1 MTQDLERLRHSTS
14 HVMAQAI
21 KRLWPEA
28 KFDDGPPTVDGFFYD
43 IDCPETIT
51 EDHFPKIEA
60 EMRKIVKENHP
71 FKQSFMKRKEAAEF
85 FKKKNEPY
93 KVDRI
98 LNRIQEEQVSLY
110 SDGDFVDLCQG
121 PHVSRT
127 GEIGAFKLL
136 SIAGAYWY
144 GKESNK
150 MLQRIHGTAFPTQ
163 KDLDQFLK
171 MREEAKKRD
180 HRKLGPA
187 LGLFTIEE
195 EAGAG
200 LVFYH
205 PKGAMVRKLIED
217 YVRETH
223 LGRGYQFVGTPH
235 LLRTNIWKQSGHLD
249 YYKENMFL
257 FEAEGQHFGV
267 KPMNCP
273 GHVLIYKSC
282 LRSYR
287 ELPLRFFE
295 LGTVYRNE
303 RAGVLHG
310 LLRVRGF
317 TQDDAHL
324 FCSEEQLVDEIAG
337 VIDFTFQTMK
347 DFGFSEF
354 DIELSTRPEK
364 FVGEKS
370 DWDKAEAA
378 LMEAGKRKFGEVKIA
393 KGGGAFYGP
402 KIDIKLKDV
411 LGRLWQC
418 ATIQCDFALPAR
430 FDLSYAGADG
440 KEHRPIMIHRA
451 ILGSLE
457 RFFGILIEHYAGAFP
472 LWLAPVQAVLIPIT
486 EANLGYAKQ
495 KEAELRAAG
504 LRVLSDERKE
514 KMQYKIRDAQNE
526 QIPYMV
532 VVGEKEEKEK
542 VLSVR
547 ERRAGDL
554 GKMTPRALIEK
565 LQKEIK
571 ERRTSHS

>member
-1 MTQDLERLRHSTS
+1 
-14 HVMAQAI
+14 MAQAI
-21 KRLWPEA
+21 KRLWPET
-28 KFDDGPPTVDGFFYD
+28 KLDDGPPTEDGFFYD
-43 IDCPETIT
+43 VDCPVTIS
-51 EDHFPKIEA
+51 EEHFSQIEA
-60 EMRKIVKENHP
+60 EMKKIVKENHS
-71 FKQSFMKRKEAAEF
+71 FKQSFMERKKAAEF
-85 FKKKNEPY
+85 FKRKNEPY

-98 LNRIQEEQVSLY
+98 LNRIQDKEISIFT
-110 SDGDFVDLCQG
+110 DGDFVDLCQG
-121 PHVSRT
+121 PHVART
-127 GEIGAFKLL
+127 EEIGAFKLL
-136 SIAGAYWY
+136 SVAGAYWY

-150 MLQRIHGTAFPTQ
+150 MLQRIYGTAFYSQ
-163 KDLDQFLK
+163 KELDQFLK
-171 MREEAKKRD
+171 VREEAKKRD

-205 PKGAMVRKLIED
+205 PKGALVRKLIED
-217 YVRETH
+217 YVCERH
-223 LGRGYQFVGTPH
+223 LASGYQFVGTPH
-235 LLRTNIWKQSGHLD
+235 ILRSDIWKQSGHLE

-257 FEAEGQHFGV
+257 FEAEGQSFGV

-273 GHVLIYKSC
+273 GHVLIYKSR

-287 ELPLRFFE
+287 ELPIRFFE

-324 FCSEEQLVDEIAG
+324 FCEENQLVAEIEG
-337 VIDFTFQTMK
+337 IIELTFEVMK
-347 DFGFSEF
+347 DFGFHEW
-354 DIELSTRPEK
+354 DVELSTRPEK
-364 FVGEKS
+364 FVGEIK

-378 LMEAGKRKFGEVKIA
+378 LTEAARRKFGEIKIA
-393 KGGGAFYGP
+393 KGEGAFYGP

-430 FDLSYAGADG
+430 FNLSYAGADG
-440 KEHRPIMIHRA
+440 KNHRPIMIHRA

-457 RFFGILIEHYAGAFP
+457 RFFGILIEQYAGAFP
-472 LWLAPVQAVLIPIT
+472 IWLAPVQAVVIPISEEQHAYARELT
-486 EANLGYAKQ
+486 NNLKQ
-495 KEAELRAAG
+495 G
-504 LRVLSDERKE
+504 GIRVLLDDRNE
-514 KMQYKIRDAQNE
+514 KMQYKIREAQTE

-532 VVGEKEEKEK
+532 VVGEKEVNEE
-542 VLSVR
+542 VVSVR

-554 GKMTPRALIEK
+554 GKMKLEAFVQRLQGEVQEK
-565 LQKEIK
+565 K
-571 ERRTSHS
+571 

>member
-1 MTQDLERLRHSTS
+1 MDSGLERLRHSAS

-21 KRLWPEA
+21 KRLWPET
-28 KFDDGPPTVDGFFYD
+28 KLDDGPPTEDGFFYD
-43 IDCPETIT
+43 VDCPVTIS
-51 EDHFPKIEA
+51 EEHFSQIEA
-60 EMRKIVKENHP
+60 EMKKIVKENHS
-71 FKQSFMKRKEAAEF
+71 FKQSFMERKKAAEF
-85 FKKKNEPY
+85 FKRKNEPY

-98 LNRIQEEQVSLY
+98 LNRIQDKEISIFT
-110 SDGDFVDLCQG
+110 DGDFVDLCQG
-121 PHVSRT
+121 PHVART
-127 GEIGAFKLL
+127 EEIGAFKLL
-136 SIAGAYWY
+136 SVAGAYWY

-150 MLQRIHGTAFPTQ
+150 MLQRIYGTAFYSQ
-163 KDLDQFLK
+163 KELDQFLK
-171 MREEAKKRD
+171 VREEAKKRD

-205 PKGAMVRKLIED
+205 PKGALVRKLIED
-217 YVRETH
+217 YVCERH
-223 LGRGYQFVGTPH
+223 LASGYQFVGTPH
-235 LLRTNIWKQSGHLD
+235 ILRSDIWKQSGHLE

-257 FEAEGQHFGV
+257 FEAEGQSFGV

-273 GHVLIYKSC
+273 GHVLIYKSR

-287 ELPLRFFE
+287 ELPIRFFE

-324 FCSEEQLVDEIAG
+324 FCEENQLVAEIEG
-337 VIDFTFQTMK
+337 IIELTFEVMK
-347 DFGFSEF
+347 DFGFHEW
-354 DIELSTRPEK
+354 DVELSTRPEK
-364 FVGEKS
+364 FVGEIK

-378 LMEAGKRKFGEVKIA
+378 LTEAARRKFGEIKIA
-393 KGGGAFYGP
+393 KGEGAFYGP

-430 FDLSYAGADG
+430 FNLSYAGADG
-440 KEHRPIMIHRA
+440 KNHRPIMIHRA

-457 RFFGILIEHYAGAFP
+457 RFFGILIEQYAGAFP
-472 LWLAPVQAVLIPIT
+472 IWLAPVQAVVIPISEEQHAYARELT
-486 EANLGYAKQ
+486 NNLKQ
-495 KEAELRAAG
+495 G
-504 LRVLSDERKE
+504 GIRVLLDDRNE
-514 KMQYKIRDAQNE
+514 KMQYKIREAQTE

-532 VVGEKEEKEK
+532 VVGEKEVNEE
-542 VLSVR
+542 VVSVR

-554 GKMTPRALIEK
+554 GKMKLEAFVQRLQGEVQEK
-565 LQKEIK
+565 K
-571 ERRTSHS
+571 

>member
-1 MTQDLERLRHSTS
+1 MDPKLERLRHSTS

-28 KFDDGPPTVDGFFYD
+28 KFDDGPPTEDGFFYD
-43 IDCPETIT
+43 IDCPVTIT
-51 EDHFPKIEA
+51 EEHFPKIEA
-60 EMRKIVKENHP
+60 EMKKIVRENHS
-71 FKQSFMKRKEAAEF
+71 FHQSFMNRKEAAEF
-85 FKKKNEPY
+85 FEKKNEPY

-98 LNRIQEEQVSLY
+98 LHRIQDEKISIFT
-110 SDGDFVDLCQG
+110 DGDFVDLCQG
-121 PHVSRT
+121 PHASRT
-127 GEIGAFKLL
+127 GEIAAFKLL
-136 SIAGAYWY
+136 SVAGAYWY

-150 MLQRIHGTAFPTQ
+150 MLQRIYGTAFYSE
-163 KDLDQFLK
+163 KELDHFLK
-171 MREEAKKRD
+171 VREEAKIRD
-180 HRKLGPA
+180 HRRLGPQ
-187 LGLFTIEE
+187 LGLFSIEE

-205 PKGAMVRKLIED
+205 PKGALVRKLIED
-217 YVRETH
+217 YVREAH
-223 LGRGYQFVGTPH
+223 WSRGYQFVSTPH
-235 LLRTNIWKQSGHLD
+235 ILRSDIWKQSGHLE

-257 FEAEGQHFGV
+257 FEAEGQSFGV

-273 GHVLIYKSC
+273 GHVLIYKSR

-324 FCSEEQLVDEIAG
+324 FCEENQLVGEIEE
-337 VIDFTFQTMK
+337 IISFTFQVMR
-347 DFGFSEF
+347 DFGFREW
-354 DIELSTRPEK
+354 DIELSTRPAK
-364 FVGEKS
+364 FVGEIK

-378 LMEAGKRKFGEVKIA
+378 LTEAARRRFGEVKVS
-393 KGGGAFYGP
+393 KGEGAFYGP

-440 KEHRPIMIHRA
+440 REHRPIMIHRA

-472 LWLAPVQAVLIPIT
+472 LWLAPVQAVVIPISET
-486 EANLGYAKQ
+486 QLAHSRKILETLQKQ
-495 KEAELRAAG
+495 KIRA
-504 LRVLSDERKE
+504 VLDDRNE
-514 KMQYKIRDAQNE
+514 KMQYKIREAQTE
-526 QIPYMV
+526 QVPYMII
-532 VVGEKEEKEK
+532 VGEKEIQEGMIA
-542 VLSVR
+542 VR

-554 GKMTPRALIEK
+554 GKMVLETF
-565 LQKEIK
+565 LQKLGKEI
-571 ERRTSHS
+571 EARE